1 RTPRAGRCRG
11 TRRGDRTGAA
21 RPRGGGLHGCTP
33 TACAHERR
41 HRDPRDGFG
50 CGRHPGPD
58 RARPNGECRG
68 VVRSRGAARRGR
80 FVRGPGRARAI
91 RSHAL
96 VQPGRH
102 TVPRRRRREGN
113 GGVDSRRAPRAPRC
127 HNSQSPSSAAG
138 ARSCHRGSAPGRLG
152 HARRMGIRRGRGLA
166 IAVDRGCFRSP
177 APDHAGAFRGRRH
190 YGIGPRRAGIVA
202 PRPARRRGDRR
213 GGRRAGACRA
223 VWRRER
229 TRNSSWRWRG
239 ARGSEL
245 RSLGRGA
252 PPGRHR
258 RMGAWR
264 GDRRIV
270 SVAAS
275 GRGRVQVLPDTVA
288 DQIAAGE
295 VVERPASVVKELVE
309 NALDAGAQAI
319 RVELEDGGK
328 TLIRVSDDGSGLER
342 EDARLALQRHATSKI
357 RTATDLI
364 GVATFG
370 FRGEALP
377 AIASVSRFELET
389 CGDGDAESEGT
400 RLRVTGGKLDDV
412 QGAVRQRG
420 TTVTVR
426 GLFYNTP
433 ARRKFLSAGATET
446 RAAVEALT
454 VLALTRPDVAFALT
468 SDGRVLLDCPP
479 ATRLI
484 DRVHALWGGELAD
497 TLLAVSHREGPLE
510 VTGLVQRPAQAR
522 PAGRK
527 GYVFVRGR
535 PIRDPFILR
544 AAEAGYRSTIA
555 PGDRPSLLLFLD
567 LPGDAVDV
575 NVHPA
580 KLEARFRDKFFVEKV
595 VEEAVRAA
603 LAPLESAAHLG
614 IGNREPGVWDGSA
627 GIGPG
632 AIPFEFFP
640 RESQASGSRL
650 PAPVLQLFDTYI
662 VFQAVQAVS
671 IVDQHSAHE
680 RVLYEDVMRQ
690 LSGDGAPAQRL
701 LL

>member
-1 RTPRAGRCRG
+1 MS
-11 TRRGDRTGAA
+11 
-21 RPRGGGLHGCTP
+21 
-33 TACAHERR
+33 
-41 HRDPRDGFG
+41 
-50 CGRHPGPD
+50 
-58 RARPNGECRG
+58 
-68 VVRSRGAARRGR
+68 VV
-80 FVRGPGRARAI
+80 ARA
-91 RSHAL
+91 
-96 VQPGRH
+96 
-102 TVPRRRRREGN
+102 
-113 GGVDSRRAPRAPRC
+113 
-127 HNSQSPSSAAG
+127 
-138 ARSCHRGSAPGRLG
+138 
-152 HARRMGIRRGRGLA
+152 
-166 IAVDRGCFRSP
+166 
-177 APDHAGAFRGRRH
+177 
-190 YGIGPRRAGIVA
+190 
-202 PRPARRRGDRR
+202 
-213 GGRRAGACRA
+213 
-223 VWRRER
+223 
-229 TRNSSWRWRG
+229 
-239 ARGSEL
+239 
-245 RSLGRGA
+245 
-252 PPGRHR
+252 
-258 RMGAWR
+258 
-264 GDRRIV
+264 
-270 SVAAS
+270 
-275 GRGRVQVLPDTVA
+275 RVQVLTDTVA

-295 VVERPASVVKELVE
+295 VVERPASVVKELIE
-309 NALDAGAQAI
+309 NALDAGARSI

-328 TLIRVSDDGSGLER
+328 TLIRVSDDGSGMDR
-342 EDARLALQRHATSKI
+342 DDARLALQRHATSKI

-389 CGDGDAESEGT
+389 CGEGEDGA
-400 RLRVTGGKLDDV
+400 RLRVTGGKLDETQD
-412 QGAVRQRG
+412 AVRQRG
-420 TTVTVR
+420 TTITVR

-433 ARRKFLSAGATET
+433 ARRKFLRATATET

-595 VEEAVRAA
+595 VEEAVREA
-603 LAPLESAAHLG
+603 LAPLDAAAPLG
-614 IGNREPGVWDGSA
+614 S
-627 GIGPG
+627 GPG
-632 AIPFEFFP
+632 AWGLGPGAGGSGIGVPLEFFSPASLGP
-640 RESQASGSRL
+640 RPQAPSPPL
-650 PAPVLQLFDTYI
+650 LQLFDTYI
-662 VFQAVQAVS
+662 VFQAGQGVS

-701 LL
+701 LLPLTLDFAPAELDAIDAHRELLTRIGYEIEPFSGRSIVVHTAPNPHPRFEAARCLQELVADLAGGRFGGWQNRLERFAATYACRAAIKAGQALDADEMRQLIVRLLSATLPAHDVHGRPSMVQLPKEELERRFGRT

>member
-1 RTPRAGRCRG
+1 
-11 TRRGDRTGAA
+11 
-21 RPRGGGLHGCTP
+21 
-33 TACAHERR
+33 
-41 HRDPRDGFG
+41 
-50 CGRHPGPD
+50 
-58 RARPNGECRG
+58 
-68 VVRSRGAARRGR
+68 
-80 FVRGPGRARAI
+80 
-91 RSHAL
+91 
-96 VQPGRH
+96 
-102 TVPRRRRREGN
+102 
-113 GGVDSRRAPRAPRC
+113 
-127 HNSQSPSSAAG
+127 
-138 ARSCHRGSAPGRLG
+138 
-152 HARRMGIRRGRGLA
+152 
-166 IAVDRGCFRSP
+166 
-177 APDHAGAFRGRRH
+177 
-190 YGIGPRRAGIVA
+190 
-202 PRPARRRGDRR
+202 
-213 GGRRAGACRA
+213 
-223 VWRRER
+223 
-229 TRNSSWRWRG
+229 
-239 ARGSEL
+239 
-245 RSLGRGA
+245 
-252 PPGRHR
+252 
-258 RMGAWR
+258 
-264 GDRRIV
+264 V

-275 GRGRVQVLPDTVA
+275 GRVQVLPDTVA

-309 NALDAGAQAI
+309 NALDAGALAI

-328 TLIRVSDDGSGLER
+328 TLIRVSDDGSGLQR

-389 CGDGDAESEGT
+389 CGDGEAGEGEGT
-400 RLRVTGGKLDDV
+400 RLRVTGGKLDEV
-412 QGAVRQRG
+412 QDAVRQRG

-433 ARRKFLSAGATET
+433 ARRKFLRAGATET
-446 RAAVEALT
+446 RAAVEAVT
-454 VLALTRPDVAFALT
+454 VLALTRPDVAFSLT
-468 SDGRVLLDCPP
+468 SDGRTLLDCQP

-484 DRVHALWGGELAD
+484 DRVHALWGAELAD
-497 TLLAVSHREGPLE
+497 TLLAVSHRAGPLE
-510 VTGLVQRPAQAR
+510 VTGLAQRPAQAR

-595 VEEAVRAA
+595 VEEAVRGA
-603 LAPLESAAHLG
+603 LAPLEAAAPMG
-614 IGNREPGVWDGSA
+614 VRSQESGVWGLEGLLPTGTPLELFQSA
-627 GIGPG
+627 QTPD
-632 AIPFEFFP
+632 
-640 RESQASGSRL
+640 SRL

-662 VFQAVQAVS
+662 VFQAGQAVS

-701 LL
+701 LLPLTLDFTPAELDAIEAHRELLARVGYEIEPFSGRSIVVHTAPNPHPRFEAARCLQELVADLAGGRFGGWQNRLERFAATYACRAAIKAGQTLDAEEMRQLIVHLLGATLPAHDVHGRPSMVQLPKEELERRFGRT